1 MKRPYSSPTMG
12 ILIPTTSSCT
22 LLTGSS
28 SDEYNPIIGGEDSG
42 ADEIVEVKESDC
54 LLEWLDAE

>member
-1 MKRPYSSPTMG
+1 MG

-42 ADEIVEVKESDC
+42 ADVIVEVKESDC